1 MQTLTQVLTEAGLS
15 GKVLHDS
22 QLAVL
27 LEGSAQ
33 RRYSLVNRALA
44 AGELARLKR
53 GCYVLHPSI
62 AGSKVHGFVVAQHL
76 HPGSFVSFETALAWH
91 GWIPEAVRLVASVV
105 QGRRKAAY
113 SVPLYGEFSFV
124 PLAQRLGYGLVSVRR
139 VELTG
144 GVALVADPLR
154 ALLDL
159 VCRRKI
165 PPATLQDF
173 LQGMRLEPE
182 WRSAVR
188 SETLTRLRQVYR
200 HQRMHEAIDIIQRAY
215 AHD

>member
-1 MQTLTQVLTEAGLS
+1 MQTLTHVLTEAGLS

-44 AGELARLKR
+44 AGELVLLKR

-105 QGRRKAAY
+105 QGRRKATY

-124 PLAQRLGYGLVSVRR
+124 PLAQRLGYGLDSVRR

-173 LQGMRLEPE
+173 LHGMRLEPE

-200 HQRMHEAIDIIQRAY
+200 HRRMHEAIDIIQRAY